1 MMKRLFAAI
10 KINPSEVFFAHYY
23 SLKKQLQH
31 EKIKWVEPE
40 NLHLTL
46 KFFGETPEHHIP
58 GINVALR
65 KAVEGFSSFEI
76 TIANTGIFGSSY
88 KPRVIWLGIE
98 DKEETLNLATKII
111 SELEHIGIE
120 SDRQNFVPHLSLG
133 RIKSLNDKNTF
144 QKIIDQH
151 KEAVIQKEEV
161 KVIHLFESILRPQGP
176 EYKIINS
183 FELAGNS
190 SN

>member
-1 MMKRLFAAI
+1 MKRLFAAI

-58 GINVALR
+58 VINVALS

-76 TIANTGIFGSSY
+76 NIANTGIFGSSY

-98 DKEETLNLATKII
+98 DKEETLSLATKII
-111 SELEHIGIE
+111 SELEYIGIE

-133 RIKSLNDKNTF
+133 RIRSLNDKNIF
-144 QKIIDQH
+144 QKVIDQH
-151 KEAVIQKEEV
+151 KEAYIQKEEV
-161 KVIHLFESILRPQGP
+161 KEIHLFESILRPQGP